1 MSAKKVTSGLGRGFD
16 VLIPTDFDSA
26 ILLDAKD
33 RVQKLT
39 IASITA
45 NPDQPRRH
53 FDTTALN
60 ELASSIKQYGV
71 LQPLILS
78 PDGDGYRIIA
88 GERRFRAAQIAGL
101 TDVPAIVR
109 DRHELEELEISI
121 IENVQRVD
129 LSPLEQAV
137 SIERLH
143 QQFNLSYKDIA
154 AKLAKAETTISN
166 LVRLLQLPESARNA
180 LQQQKIS
187 EGHARAILSLKNQ
200 PARQAE
206 LLKSIVKQGWS
217 VRQAEQFVSSHREGA
232 NTKTAVKDRMAT
244 ETPETKRLSKQF
256 HAPVSIKRTA
266 KGGRLEIHFKTDE
279 ELAAIVA
286 AIESK

>member
-1 MSAKKVTSGLGRGFD
+1 MSSKGLGRGFD
-16 VLIPTDFDSA
+16 VLIPTDFDST

-33 RVQKLT
+33 RVQKITLIS
-39 IASITA
+39 IAP

-53 FDTTALN
+53 FDNSSLD

-78 PDGDGYRIIA
+78 PAANGYRIIA
-88 GERRFRAAQIAGL
+88 GERRWRAAQIAGL
-101 TDVPAIVR
+101 TEVPAIVR
-109 DRHELEELEISI
+109 DPHELQELEISI

-129 LSPLEQAV
+129 LSPLEQAI

-154 AKLAKAETTISN
+154 HKLAKAETTISN
-166 LVRLLQLPESARNA
+166 LVRLLQLPDAARDA
-180 LQQQKIS
+180 LQKQQIS
-187 EGHARAILSLKNQ
+187 EGHARAILSLKGQ
-200 PARQAE
+200 AAKQAE
-206 LLKSIVKQGWS
+206 LLRNIIKHTWS
-217 VRQAEQFVSSHREGA
+217 VRQAEQFVVGQREGVT
-232 NTKTAVKDRMAT
+232 TKPAVRERMAT
-244 ETPETKRLSKQF
+244 ETIETKRLSKKF

-279 ELAAIVA
+279 ELAVIIA
-286 AIESK
+286 AIELQSK